1 MSDITELNIQ
11 SEMVEIKRLTA
22 IRRSR
27 RLTPYC
33 KVVIIKSLLYS
44 KFTHL
49 LLFLPSPKPQTLRE
63 LSDIIN
69 PFLWAGK
76 PAKFSRYISEAEIK
90 DGGLKL
96 HNLVDFNHALKL
108 SW

>member
-1 MSDITELNIQ
+1 
-11 SEMVEIKRLTA
+11 MVEIKKLTTVWS
-22 IRRSR
+22 SR
-27 RLTPYC
+27 RLTPYG

-49 LLFLPSPKPQTLRE
+49 LLSLPSPKPQTLRE

-69 PFLWAGK
+69 HFLWAGK
-76 PAKFSRYISEAEIK
+76 PAKFSRYILETEIK

-96 HNLVDFNHALKL
+96 HNLVDFNYALKL